1 MIARPAVLV
10 AMALSS
16 LVAGKADANYFDGNE
31 LLAWC
36 ENWQREPIFGKET
49 KLRADGVT
57 QAEIDAML
65 DDFEEIYAH
74 DDDAERKL
82 VVAALRKAARPI
94 Q

>member
-36 ENWQREPIFGKET
+36 ENWQREPDPG
-49 KLRADGVT
+49 
-57 QAEIDAML
+57 
-65 DDFEEIYAH
+65 DDLLLGGI
-74 DDDAERKL
+74 
-82 VVAALRKAARPI
+82 VGALLAGW
-94 Q
+94 

>member
-1 MIARPAVLV
+1 MRRPRPQQIVEPMLV
-10 AMALSS
+10 KLKRAA
-16 LVAGKADANYFDGNE
+16 A
-31 LLAWC
+31 
-36 ENWQREPIFGKET
+36 

-74 DDDAERKL
+74 DGDAERKL